1 MNKSVLLGAGLLS
14 LTCLPVFG
22 EAATTPSQT
31 PPATAT
37 TNQTQAAPVQN
48 QASQPPAAPIT
59 TPNTAT
65 PPSQP
70 ASTIPP
76 ETPTGTKTTAPEQ
89 TAPATNAAQT
99 TIIDCNYHIPSE
111 TTNPDAT
118 IVTQWAEKA
127 AQQTFVFDASNLD
140 SQLETLKACYT
151 DQGWKSFH
159 DALIKSGNLA
169 AIKKENLTVSSMID
183 GQSSL
188 TAAKDNQWKA
198 SIPLQVVYQNGKE
211 KVVQSL
217 TINLVISRKV
227 SGDLGIMQIIA
238 MPRQV
243 VNTAPPA
250 PAATTEKNAPS
261 TVTNTVP
268 AAVTSPKQ

>member
-22 EAATTPSQT
+22 EATTNPSQAPSTTP
-31 PPATAT
+31 T

-48 QASQPPAAPIT
+48 QASQPPVAPT
-59 TPNTAT
+59 ATPNTAT

-76 ETPTGTKTTAPEQ
+76 ETPSDTKTTDQ

-140 SQLETLKACYT
+140 SQLEILKACYT

-159 DALIKSGNLA
+159 DALVKSGNLA

-198 SIPLQVVYQNGKE
+198 SIPLQVVYQ
-211 KVVQSL
+211 
-217 TINLVISRKV
+217 
-227 SGDLGIMQIIA
+227 
-238 MPRQV
+238 
-243 VNTAPPA
+243 
-250 PAATTEKNAPS
+250 
-261 TVTNTVP
+261 
-268 AAVTSPKQ
+268 